1 MRLFTRSLNSG
12 KMTVRR
18 AFLVASLCVCGSSAL
33 GQGTTLTVAAVGD
46 IMLGTD
52 FPDDR
57 LAASD
62 GADYLSTVSAVL
74 READITIG
82 NLEGVLLA
90 GGTPSKTC
98 SNPASCFLFRSP
110 PHYAGYLREAGF
122 DVLSLANNH
131 ARDFGEEG
139 RSATMM
145 TLDAYGLH
153 HSGRRGDIA
162 SWTLG
167 DTRVAFIAF
176 SPTRIS
182 YLLNDIPIAVE
193 LVLSLATMHDI
204 VIVSFHGG
212 AEGEDATSLPFEEE
226 FYLGETRGEVVRFSH
241 SVIDAG
247 ADLVIGHGPHVP
259 RALELYRNRLIAYSL
274 GNFAT
279 HVGVNVNGIA
289 GLAPILEA
297 EIDETGE
304 FVSGRIHSAIQERPN
319 GPVWDADGRVYE
331 MIRALTE
338 ESFGT
343 EMFGFADDGRFG
355 YGVTR
360 PP

>member
-1 MRLFTRSLNSG
+1 
-12 KMTVRR
+12 MTVAR
-18 AFLVASLCVCGSSAL
+18 AFLVASLCAGASAAL
-33 GQGTTLTVAAVGD
+33 AQSTTLTIAAVGD

-57 LAASD
+57 LAPND
-62 GADYLSTVSAVL
+62 GADYLSNVAPIL
-74 READITIG
+74 RAADITIG
-82 NLEGVLLA
+82 NLEGTLLA
-90 GGTPSKTC
+90 GGTPAKSC

-110 PHYAGYLREAGF
+110 PHYAGYLSDAGF

-139 RSATMM
+139 RSATML

-162 SWTLG
+162 SWRSG
-167 DTRVAFIAF
+167 DIRIAFIAF

-193 LVLSLATMHDI
+193 HVLSLETMHDL

-212 AEGEDATSLPFEEE
+212 AEGENATNLPFEEE

-259 RALELYRNRLIAYSL
+259 RALELYGDRLIAYSL

-279 HVGVNVNGIA
+279 HFGVNVNGTA

-297 EIDETGE
+297 EIQSTGE
-304 FVSGRIHSAIQERPN
+304 FIGGRIHSTIQERPI
-319 GPVWDADGRVYE
+319 GPVRDDENRVYE
-331 MIRALTE
+331 LIRSLTE
-338 ESFGT
+338 ETFGT
-343 EMFGFADDGRFG
+343 EMFEFSGDGRFVPG
-355 YGVTR
+355 TTR
-360 PP
+360 RP